1 MSSEDRIISSLV
13 VVSQIH
19 ELIDNCYAITMSLTP
34 ATKALIPL
42 PALKIARNMLPN
54 MYPKDLFTDD
64 EKEPEINTESA
75 LLFAKKN
82 NLSMCYMLF
91 DSLLEKLDDKFM
103 KAISMRDEEYFLEN
117 MSSLLKGTV
126 AESLTGPLQVII
138 TNPELTAEHKSYIWE
153 NLDSISEEVQDY
165 RSRL

>member
-1 MSSEDRIISSLV
+1 MSSEDRDISSLI

-19 ELIDNCYAITMSLTP
+19 ELIDNCYAITMNLSP

-42 PALKIARNMLPN
+42 PALRVARNMLPN

-64 EKEPEINTESA
+64 EKEPEVNTASV
-75 LLFAKKN
+75 LNFVKKN

-91 DSLLEKLDDKFM
+91 DSLLEKLDAEFM
-103 KAISMRDEEYFLEN
+103 KAIRTRDEKFFLEN
-117 MSSLLKGTV
+117 MSTLLKGTV

-138 TNPELTAEHKSYIWE
+138 TNPELTREHKSYIWE